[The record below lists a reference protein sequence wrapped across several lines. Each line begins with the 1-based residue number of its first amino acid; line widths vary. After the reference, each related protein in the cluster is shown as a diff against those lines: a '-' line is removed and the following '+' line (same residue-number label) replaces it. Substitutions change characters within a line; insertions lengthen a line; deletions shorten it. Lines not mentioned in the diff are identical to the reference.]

1 LGIGV
6 IFCSCAGQITEK
18 ISFEKLKEFINNQ
31 VDWIE
36 FFDIACSEEIRRD
49 IIKLLSQ
56 RKTDGL
62 IILGCSPYN
71 KGSVFNNIV
80 QSADI
85 NKYMVNFVNIREQ
98 VAWVTEDKNRATK
111 KAYVLFKGAIERLKK
126 QKPLLDLELPVLS
139 DILVVGGGIAGIT
152 ASINLSKAGYR
163 VHLIEKDYSLG
174 GKIVRYEKLFPDLTC
189 APCFVNPMIEE
200 ILNSEVEVRLN
211 GELKELKGFFGNLFA
226 KIISK
231 PTYVNPKKCIG
242 CSACEDVC
250 PTQAIKVEPMRLPS
264 IAKIDTEKCL
274 KIKGQECDFCI
285 KECPVSETINFND
298 KEREESLNIGAVL
311 LSTGFSLIDCR
322 KFPNLGYGI
331 FRDVYNALDFEE
343 ILNSEG
349 PTKGEILT
357 ELGEIPKKIGIIHCV
372 GSLDEEYYPYCSK
385 ICCQYAFKFNC
396 MIRQTIQDVE
406 ILHFVREIVLPGQN
420 AYNLYLN
427 AKKDKNVKIIRYESI
442 KDLTVKK
449 EESLNI
455 LYKNEKIPCDIIILC
470 PAIVQ
475 QSSKFEEINGVFLNG
490 SAKKA
495 MTVEEAVTD
504 SLSICGRL
512 MAELKFNKKIIKSST
527 IARIDY
533 NRCTN
538 CGICLLQCPYKAI
551 EFNINEIKIIDSI
564 CEGCG
569 TCVPSCPSKAIE
581 LNGFTYDQI
590 VSEMKGILSSLR
602 RLGNGSNNI

>member
-1 LGIGV
+1 MSIGV

-18 ISFEKLKEFINNQ
+18 ISFEKLKELINNQ
-31 VDWIE
+31 VEWIE
-36 FFDIACSEEIRRD
+36 NFNLACSEESQKDLIEFL
-49 IIKLLSQ
+49 IQ
-56 RKTDGL
+56 RKPNGL
-62 IILGCSPYN
+62 IIIGCSSNN
-71 KGSVFNNIV
+71 KGSFFNTIAQRSGV
-80 QSADI
+80 
-85 NKYMVNFVNIREQ
+85 NKYMINFVNIREQ

-111 KAYVLFKGAIERLKK
+111 KAYALFKGALERLKK
-126 QKPLLDLELPVLS
+126 QKPLSDLEFPVLS

-189 APCFVNPMIEE
+189 APCFVNPMIED

-226 KIISK
+226 NIISK

-250 PTQAIKVEPMRLPS
+250 PAKAIKVEPMRLPA

-274 KIKGQECDFCI
+274 RIKGQECDSCI
-285 KECPVSETINFND
+285 TACPVSGTINFND
-298 KEREESLNIGAVL
+298 REREENLNIGAVL

-331 FRDVYNALDFEE
+331 FKNVYNALDFEE

-349 PTKGEILT
+349 PTKGEIIT
-357 ELGEIPKKIGIIHCV
+357 EFGETPKKIGIIHCV

-396 MIRQTIQDVE
+396 MIRQTIPDVE
-406 ILHFVREIVLPGQN
+406 ILHFVREIVLPGKN

-442 KDLTVKK
+442 KDLTVNK
-449 EESLNI
+449 EESLSI

-470 PAIVQ
+470 PAIIQ
-475 QSSKFEEINGVFLNG
+475 QSSKFEEINGVFLTG
-490 SAKKA
+490 SAKEA

-504 SLSICGRL
+504 SLSICSRL
-512 MAELKFNKKIIKSST
+512 MTELKVNKKIIKSPT

-533 NRCTN
+533 NICTN
-538 CGICLLQCPYKAI
+538 CGICVLQCPYKAI
-551 EFNINEIKIIDSI
+551 ELNINEIKIIDSI

-581 LNGFTYDQI
+581 LEGFTYDQI
-590 VSEMKGILSSLR
+590 VSEMEGILSSLR
-602 RLGNGSNNI
+602 RLDNGSYCI